1 MTSSNQRHILLTGAA
16 GRIGTNFYAE
26 QRGTY
31 RFRLAD
37 RDPQI
42 VDRDRNPADSAI
54 QLDIAGFDDVAAACE
69 SIDTVVHLAAD
80 PSPEAD
86 FDASLL
92 ANNIQ
97 GTYNVFRAAAAAGCR
112 RVIFASSIH
121 AVVGHPASSPIPED
135 ATVWP
140 VNMYG
145 VSKCFGEAT
154 ARKFAT
160 DGRSSIAI
168 RIGAYDAE
176 WHSADMG
183 ETLISAWVS
192 TRDLNQLI
200 QRCIEV
206 EGVDFAI
213 VHGQSNNRVKRMSLE
228 ETSRLTGYRPVDD
241 GCVRFDRV
249 QLSER

>member
-1 MTSSNQRHILLTGAA
+1 
-16 GRIGTNFYAE
+16 
-26 QRGTY
+26 
-31 RFRLAD
+31 
-37 RDPQI
+37 
-42 VDRDRNPADSAI
+42 
-54 QLDIAGFDDVAAACE
+54 
-69 SIDTVVHLAAD
+69 
-80 PSPEAD
+80 
-86 FDASLL
+86 
-92 ANNIQ
+92 
-97 GTYNVFRAAAAAGCR
+97 
-112 RVIFASSIH
+112 
-121 AVVGHPASSPIPED
+121 
-135 ATVWP
+135 
-140 VNMYG
+140 MYG